1 MITLVFP
8 PDRDERAVNES
19 DQVSVTVVRAES
31 APTTEEE
38 VFRAFA
44 DALPDTALMV
54 FGKDLRY
61 QVVAGAGITRFGW
74 RRQDI
79 VGRRPSDVLPPA
91 ESTLV
96 EAEMRRVLAGEV
108 RQFERGG
115 VHDPGTVWS
124 CTMTPL
130 VTPEG
135 SVVGGMIIAREVSE
149 VRETERARRQA
160 EQRCAVAL
168 AAAPV
173 FVFTQDRQLRFTWA
187 NKTVINASPDLLVG
201 RTDEEVLPPEA
212 AAAVLPAKRSVLETG
227 MGTRLVFKVPAEGG
241 TRYFDMTLQ
250 AARDDTGAIVGIT
263 GAALDVTEIKKSE
276 ERFEAALEAVLDSV
290 TIQQA
295 VRSDAG
301 DIVDFRISYATT
313 EASDFA
319 GRGPRDLVGRTILD
333 LYPPLRG
340 TGFIDGYVDV
350 LRTGRPLHM
359 TALPYG
365 KGGDVRRYD
374 LVASR
379 LADDELLVVWR
390 DVTDREIDREASARA
405 EAIRAIAEE
414 LQRGLLPG
422 DPPDV
427 EGFAFAVAYQ
437 PANETAEVGGDWY
450 DVVVVPGTGAVVV
463 VVGDVEG
470 HDAGAASLMGRI
482 SSVVRAEAS
491 RGERPS
497 TVLEM
502 AENFLL
508 DLGVE
513 RMVTVAVAS
522 VCPATG
528 AVTLASAGHPPPL
541 LGVGS
546 AVRAMEVDTGPPLG
560 AGPAPRPESQ
570 SSLPPGGVML
580 FYTDGLLGP
589 LLAVDEAMEELGACL
604 ARLAPGAPLAK
615 LVSGV
620 IRRTAEFQ
628 PSDDV
633 AVVAMRRLDSGPR

>member
-1 MITLVFP
+1 VSN
-8 PDRDERAVNES
+8 DS
-19 DQVSVTVVRAES
+19 DQVSVTVVRAGDQG
-31 APTTEEE
+31 PVTEEE
-38 VFRAFA
+38 VYRAFA

-74 RRQDI
+74 KRQDI
-79 VGRRPSDVLPPA
+79 VGRHPSDVLPAA
-91 ESTLV
+91 EATAD

-115 VHDPGTVWS
+115 VHAPGTVWS

-130 VTPEG
+130 RTPEG
-135 SVVGGMIIAREVSE
+135 SVVGGMNIAREVSGA
-149 VRETERARRQA
+149 RENERARRQA

-173 FVFTQDRQLRFTWA
+173 FVFAQDRELRFTWA
-187 NKTVINASPDLLVG
+187 NKTGINQSPELLVG
-201 RTDEEVLPPEA
+201 LSDEEVFPHEV
-212 AAAVLPAKRSVLETG
+212 AAAVLPAKRRVLETG
-227 MGTRLVFKVPAEGG
+227 MGTRLVFKVRGQGG

-250 AARDDTGAIVGIT
+250 PARDDTGAIVGIT
-263 GAALDVTEIKKSE
+263 GAALDVSEIKKSE
-276 ERFEAALEAVLDSV
+276 ERFKATLEAVLDSV

-295 VRSDAG
+295 VRPAG
-301 DIVDFRISYATT
+301 GAIVDFLITYAS
-313 EASDFA
+313 EDASDFA
-319 GRGPRDLVGRTILD
+319 GRGPRDLAGRTILD

-340 TGFIDGYVDV
+340 TGFVDTYAEV
-350 LRTGRPLHM
+350 LRTGRPVHV
-359 TALPYG
+359 TAFPYEEEG
-365 KGGDVRRYD
+365 ETRRYD
-374 LVASR
+374 IVASR
-379 LADDELLVVWR
+379 LGDDELLVVWR
-390 DVTDREIDREASARA
+390 DVTEREMHRQASARA
-405 EAIRAIAEE
+405 EAVRAIAEE

-470 HDAGAASLMGRI
+470 HDARAASVMGRV
-482 SSVVRAEAS
+482 SSVIRAEAS
-491 RGERPS
+491 RGAPPS
-497 TVLEM
+497 AVLTV

-508 DLGVE
+508 DLAVE
-513 RMVTVAVAS
+513 LTVTVAVAS

-528 AVTLASAGHPPPL
+528 TVVLASAGHPPPL
-541 LGVGS
+541 LGDAS
-546 AVRAMEVDTGPPLG
+546 AVRVMDVDTGPPLG
-560 AGPAPRPESQ
+560 AGPASRPESH

-589 LLAVDEAMEELGACL
+589 LLAVDEAMAELGACMS
-604 ARLAPGAPLAK
+604 RLAPGAPLDK
-615 LVSGV
+615 LVEEV
-620 IRRTAEFQ
+620 IRRTTEFQ

-633 AVVAMRRLDSGPR
+633 AVVAMRRLDAGPR

>member
-1 MITLVFP
+1 VP
-8 PDRDERAVNES
+8 NDRD
-19 DQVSVTVVRAES
+19 QISVTVVRADS
-31 APTTEEE
+31 APTATEED
-38 VFRAFA
+38 VYRAFA

-79 VGRRPSDVLPPA
+79 VGRRPGDVLPPA
-91 ESTLV
+91 EASVV
-96 EAEMRRVLAGEV
+96 EAEMRWVLSGEV

-115 VHDPGTVWS
+115 VHDPGSVWS

-135 SVVGGMIIAREVSE
+135 SVVGGMIIAREVSG
-149 VRETERARRQA
+149 VRETERAWRQA

-187 NKTVINASPDLLVG
+187 NKTVINASPELLVG
-201 RTDEEVLPPEA
+201 RTDEEVLPPDA
-212 AAAVLPAKRSVLETG
+212 AQAVLPAKRRVLETG
-227 MGTRLVFKVPAEGG
+227 LGTRLVFKVPAEGG

-250 AARDDTGAIVGIT
+250 ADRDETGSIVGIT
-263 GAALDVTEIKKSE
+263 GAALDVTEIKRSE
-276 ERFEAALEAVLDSV
+276 ERFEAVLEAVLDSV

-295 VRSDAG
+295 VRSEGG
-301 DIVDFRISYATT
+301 DIVDFRITYATT
-313 EASDFA
+313 GASDFA
-319 GRGPRDLVGRTILD
+319 GRGPRDLVGRTILE

-340 TGFIDGYVDV
+340 TRFLDDYLDV
-350 LRTGRPLHM
+350 LRTGRPLHL
-359 TALPYG
+359 TALPYTEEG
-365 KGGDVRRYD
+365 EVRRYD
-374 LVASR
+374 VVASR
-379 LADDELLVVWR
+379 LADDELLVVWS
-390 DVTDREIDREASARA
+390 DVTDREIQREAAARA
-405 EAIRAIAEE
+405 EAVRAIAEE

-470 HDAGAASLMGRI
+470 HDAGAAAVMARV
-482 SSVVRAEAS
+482 SSVIRAEAS

-497 TVLEM
+497 AVLSV

-508 DLGVE
+508 DLDVE

-541 LGVGS
+541 LRDGS
-546 AVRAMEVDTGPPLG
+546 GVRAMEVDPGPPLG
-560 AGPAPRPESQ
+560 AGPASRPESQ

-589 LLAVDEAMEELGACL
+589 QLAVDEAMEELGACL
-604 ARLAPGAPLAK
+604 SRLPPGAPLDK
-615 LVSGV
+615 LVTGV

-633 AVVAMRRLDSGPR
+633 AVVAMRRLDAGQS